1 MESFFPKDN
10 LLKAEWKTNRVLLS
24 YWILVL
30 FLLIMGSFMPLKAI
44 VNHFI
49 LIDTLLHLILYFLL
63 SFIPMILFKSRKTA
77 FLLSIAM
84 MPAGYLIE
92 ILHIVVTVE
101 NFNAINALANNT
113 GVLAGIATGF
123 IVRLKRHYSHDAY
136 T

>member
-1 MESFFPKDN
+1 
-10 LLKAEWKTNRVLLS
+10 
-24 YWILVL
+24 
-30 FLLIMGSFMPLKAI
+30 
-44 VNHFI
+44 
-49 LIDTLLHLILYFLL
+49 
-63 SFIPMILFKSRKTA
+63 MILFKSRKTA